1 MTWRPLSLQGESD
14 PRFDE
19 PHEGLPSW
27 LRGPV
32 VGWIKESFEGVDPDD
47 GSFFVRNNALT
58 DLQLEMR
65 LREPLSGGDDWRRL
79 NDLVARVNLDQEFA
93 LDVIDWM
100 VAHWPRFSDGGYVDE
115 RTVAEHWTAD
125 LNLKL
130 RQGGSAWEVTSNGP
144 VYRLTRR
151 AVGPVVDVLEHT
163 ATDATRAHNHLAS
176 AWSKLTG
183 RQPDPT
189 GAYRE
194 AVRAVEAVAK
204 PVILPNNGRATLG
217 TMIAAMRDRPQKWTV
232 TLGSVDDVRV
242 QMELVWRGQT
252 DRHGT
257 DDEAVPENVSP
268 EEADAAFS
276 ACLNLVRLFVGGH
289 VAFVS

>member
-1 MTWRPLSLQGESD
+1 MAAVTWRPLSLQGETD

-19 PHEGLPSW
+19 PHEGLPPW
-27 LRGPV
+27 LRDPV
-32 VGWIKESFEGVDPDD
+32 VNWIKASFEIDDPYD
-47 GSFFVRNNALT
+47 GPFIRNDALT

-65 LREPLSGGDDWRRL
+65 LQEPLSGGDDWRRL
-79 NDLVARVNLDQEFA
+79 NDLIARVNLDQEFA

-100 VAHWPRFSDGGYVDE
+100 VAHWPRFSSGEHMDE

-130 RQGGSAWEVTSNGP
+130 RQGGSAWEVTSSGS

-151 AVGPVVDVLEHT
+151 AVGPVADVLEHT
-163 ATDATRAHNHLAS
+163 ATDATRAHNHLTA
-176 AWSKLTG
+176 AWSKLMG

-204 PVILPNNGRATLG
+204 PVFSFSRARTG
-217 TMIAAMRDRPQKWTV
+217 A
-232 TLGSVDDVRV
+232 G
-242 QMELVWRGQT
+242 
-252 DRHGT
+252 
-257 DDEAVPENVSP
+257 
-268 EEADAAFS
+268 
-276 ACLNLVRLFVGGH
+276 
-289 VAFVS
+289 